1 MILPVGL
8 NKKVVPLMKDELGG
22 KIVAAFAG
30 LRPETIS
37 LLNRW
42 RHKND

>member
-1 MILPVGL
+1 MTLPVGL
-8 NKKVVPLMKDELGG
+8 NKKMVPLMKDELGG
-22 KIVAAFAG
+22 KIVVEFAG
-30 LRPETIS
+30 LRPENIS